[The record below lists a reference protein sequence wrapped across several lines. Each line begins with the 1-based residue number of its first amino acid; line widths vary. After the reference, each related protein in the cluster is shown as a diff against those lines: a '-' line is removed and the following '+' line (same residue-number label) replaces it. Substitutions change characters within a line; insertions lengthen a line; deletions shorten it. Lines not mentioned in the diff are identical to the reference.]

1 MLIVNSLTCVSMQLN
16 EDVGGT
22 ADGFFL
28 IVGDLGSPSGE
39 GFDFVNGMV
48 FLERFFAVFDS
59 TNNQVGI
66 ANTQFTNSTI
76 NQALS

>member
-1 MLIVNSLTCVSMQLN
+1 MQLN
-16 EDVGGT
+16 EDIGGT

-28 IVGDLGSPSGE
+28 IVSDLGTPSGE

-66 ANTQFTNSTI
+66 ATTQFTDSEI
-76 NQALS
+76 NQTTS